1 MGDCDKVDE
10 SQTRSGMDCE
20 MPEAKTAKVA
30 QKNGKKECRKDT
42 PMQRAKKA
50 DQDSS
55 KLQSTSR
62 HLHARLKKSQDR
74 VSLCAIY
81 DPWLPGQGTCSCV

>member
-1 MGDCDKVDE
+1 MGDFDKVDE
-10 SQTRSGMDCE
+10 SQNRSGMEAE

-30 QKNGKKECRKDT
+30 QKHGEKECRKDT
-42 PMQRAKKA
+42 PMQRAKKV

-62 HLHARLKKSQDR
+62 QLHARLKKSQDR
-74 VSLCAIY
+74 VRPCAIY
-81 DPWLPGQGTCSCV
+81 DPCKPGKGTCNCV